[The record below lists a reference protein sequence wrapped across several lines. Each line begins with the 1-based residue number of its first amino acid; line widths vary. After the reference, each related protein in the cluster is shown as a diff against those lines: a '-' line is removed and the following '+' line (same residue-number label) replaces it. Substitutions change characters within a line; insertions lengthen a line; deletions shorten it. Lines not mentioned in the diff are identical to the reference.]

1 VNGNIGKYRISESKK
16 SEKRTGKI
24 QPQNEK
30 KALFW
35 KKSLYKTC
43 KAEKKIKCGSSR
55 IKEKRIQNT
64 I

>member
-30 KALFW
+30 KALF
-35 KKSLYKTC
+35 
-43 KAEKKIKCGSSR
+43 
-55 IKEKRIQNT
+55 
-64 I
+64 